1 MKKDEI
7 PQQPQSMFNGE
18 TKGVYAL
25 DENGNY
31 VLGQTTGWDPEIT
44 ALNLALEEIERLAN
58 DALQRA
64 QAGLTSPLEYHM
76 HVRRMDLP
84 MLAKAVGKFQ
94 WQVRRHFKPANF
106 NKLRRQQLETY
117 AQVLD
122 IDIKTLTSLPDAQ
135 AE

>member
-1 MKKDEI
+1 MKKDDI
-7 PQQPQSMFNGE
+7 PQQPQPMFNGE

-44 ALNLALEEIERLAN
+44 ALNQALEEIERLAN

-64 QAGLTSPLEYHM
+64 HADETSPLEYHM
-76 HVRRMDLP
+76 YVRRMDLP

-106 NKLRRQQLETY
+106 KKLNQQQLELY

-122 IDIKTLTSLPDAQ
+122 INIKTLMNLP
-135 AE
+135 ELKT